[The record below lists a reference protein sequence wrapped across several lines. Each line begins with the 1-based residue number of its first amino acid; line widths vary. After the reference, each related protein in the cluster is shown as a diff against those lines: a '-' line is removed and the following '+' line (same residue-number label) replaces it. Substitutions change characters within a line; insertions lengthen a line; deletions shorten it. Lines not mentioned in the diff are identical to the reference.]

1 MFWEGRPSSMSPE
14 RIRELEAEGF
24 MWEIRKTTPSKTCGV
39 DAAEEYDGD
48 GSALVGNAV
57 FEL

>member
-1 MFWEGRPSSMSPE
+1 MSPE

-24 MWEIRKTTPSKTCGV
+24 TWEIRKTSPPKTCGI
-39 DAAEEYDGD
+39 DAVEEYDGD
-48 GSALVGNAV
+48 GGALFGTTV